1 MKTEAWLKRKIELK
15 EQLIRI
21 TQEEIDEMRRELAHI
36 QSRTVKKMRQHKAGY
51 REPQRCWE

>member
-21 TQEEIDEMRRELAHI
+21 TQEEIDEMRRELMKI
-36 QSRTVKKMRQHKAGY
+36 QTRG
-51 REPQRCWE
+51 